1 MIRHGFTLIEF
12 MTAVAIILVVMA
24 ISIPV
29 FTSARRS
36 AQVTSSV
43 QMLRQL
49 HLSAKLY
56 QSDYQGDGV
65 YGDLPEMGLPSAYHL
80 ELLSPTQSIYLDS
93 PCGQNLDWIFE
104 PLAFDYIY
112 RPGEGGQR
120 FAETSRLFRENLLL
134 FYDVNCDDPAI
145 SLRNPDVQHFGIGIL
160 LSGQAV
166 RKRAVGRMY
175 FDDFW
180 WTQPE

>member
-80 ELLSPTQSIYLDS
+80 ELLSPTQSIYLYS
-93 PCGQNLDWIFE
+93 PCGQNLDWISE

-120 FAETSRLFRENLLL
+120 FAETSRLSVRICCYSTMSIATIRAFR
-134 FYDVNCDDPAI
+134 FA
-145 SLRNPDVQHFGIGIL
+145 
-160 LSGQAV
+160 
-166 RKRAVGRMY
+166 
-175 FDDFW
+175 
-180 WTQPE
+180 TQMFNTSVLASC